1 MGYLLYR
8 HHQQGRE
15 DESEAVK
22 SVCEDDVLKKKEEIP
37 AVLRKYASLAQ
48 RVAKK
53 REIFTIENF
62 KTTNSVSADEK

>member
-1 MGYLLYR
+1 LHRLLYR
-8 HHQQGRE
+8 YHQQGRE

-22 SVCEDDVLKKKEEIP
+22 SVCEYDVLKKKEETP

-53 REIFTIENF
+53 REIFIIKSVN
-62 KTTNSVSADEK
+62 NDYSVSADEK